1 MTERSYVWPVSGYL
15 VESEIDNM
23 NAQDAGDDKVVPDQQ
38 QLQALT
44 RSQTKVLEAEKI
56 KPVLNLCLRQENLI
70 LPEQYLNMI

>member
-23 NAQDAGDDKVVPDQQ
+23 NAQDAGDDKVVSDQQ

-56 KPVLNLCLRQENLI
+56 KPVLNLCLRQENL
-70 LPEQYLNMI
+70 

>member
-56 KPVLNLCLRQENLI
+56 KPVLNLCLRQENL
-70 LPEQYLNMI
+70 

>member
-23 NAQDAGDDKVVPDQQ
+23 NAQDAGDDKVVSDQQ